1 MNRPKTQMPRRPR
14 MASAKVARSAKEAA
28 ISLVRLE
35 FDAARLQQGL
45 NQASNRTKSYQHE
58 LDRNSE
64 ERRHLMA
71 VLSQTAGN
79 ADQGRAR

>member
-1 MNRPKTQMPRRPR
+1 MKRPKTQMPRRPR

-45 NQASNRTKSYQHE
+45 DQATHRINSYQHE
-58 LDRNSE
+58 LDRNAE

-71 VLSQTAGN
+71 VLSQAAKT
-79 ADQGRAR
+79 QGAAL